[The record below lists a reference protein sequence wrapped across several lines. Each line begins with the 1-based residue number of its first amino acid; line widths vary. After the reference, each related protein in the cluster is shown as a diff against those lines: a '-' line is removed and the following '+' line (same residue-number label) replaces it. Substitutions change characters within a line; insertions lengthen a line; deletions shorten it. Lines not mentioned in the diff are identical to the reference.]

1 MGTKKVAYTT
11 LLKEALSDNVSEF
24 DTTKT
29 IDATG
34 PMTKQILSYK
44 GDGELKT
51 TSDAASVLERYYFK
65 DTDLGVEQI
74 GEGQLGNELDAEPSD
89 NINKTKKDMEKDIV
103 EAEEVE
109 DPEEEVEES
118 VKEGDELSEA
128 EEAVIERLI
137 SEMEGEED
145 EDEESEED
153 DDEDKKPVKEAKKAK
168 KAVKEEEIEADEEL
182 DVDDEMGDA
191 GEEDVEESVKEA
203 NLGPLGHPNDA
214 ESYENLEEA
223 FKIFREEIEEDSV
236 DIDDDEDVQ
245 V

>member
-1 MGTKKVAYTT
+1 MATKKVAYTQ
-11 LLKEALSDNVSEF
+11 LLKEALSDNVQEF

-29 IDATG
+29 IDTTG

-51 TSDAASVLERYYFK
+51 TSDAASILERYYFK
-65 DTDLGVEQI
+65 NDDAGVEQVS
-74 GEGQLGNELDAEPSD
+74 EGHLGNELDTVPSD

-109 DPEEEVEES
+109 DDSEDGGEES
-118 VKEGDELSEA
+118 TNEGEDLTEA

-137 SEMEGEED
+137 SEMED
-145 EDEESEED
+145 ETEGGDDEGGA
-153 DDEDKKPVKEAKKAK
+153 DDED
-168 KAVKEEEIEADEEL
+168 L
-182 DVDDEMGDA
+182 DVDEEMNEGDTSMDDKDA
-191 GEEDVEESVKEA
+191 GPKDDDDDDLNEA
-203 NLGPLGHPNDA
+203 ALGPLHHPHDA

-223 FKIFREEIEEDSV
+223 FKIFREEIEDDTV
-236 DIDDDEDVQ
+236 DIDEDDVQ